1 MASYE
6 PAAADLED
14 VGLAAAVALE
24 IDDAPAELAAE
35 TTDASEELKE
45 DMEADAAAVEDDRA
59 ALFVLR
65 ILMNEALVVD
75 QRRIVGDLR
84 GSSRNRLTD
93 AHDCGY
99 LS

>member
-1 MASYE
+1 MTSYE

-65 ILMNEALVVD
+65 VLNEALDVD
-75 QRRIVGDLR
+75 RRRIVGDLR

>member
-1 MASYE
+1 MTSYV

-59 ALFVLR
+59 ALFVLK
-65 ILMNEALVVD
+65 ILNETLDVD

-84 GSSRNRLTD
+84 GSGRRRLAN